1 MTIRVRDY
9 FSITSTN
16 NTSSNYGFRA
26 IINDDNTT
34 EVKLTIRTTIRKL
47 KTDDLNVISL
57 HSITVHFRKRS
68 N

>member
-34 EVKLTIRTTIRKL
+34 EVKLTIRTTIRK
-47 KTDDLNVISL
+47 
-57 HSITVHFRKRS
+57 
-68 N
+68 